1 MINNLKGDIMS
12 KPPRNHIVSQFYY
25 RNFTSTPDKP
35 KNEQRVYTLD
45 HNGVIENIE
54 KSGRKIGSICHE
66 IGYNTEQ
73 QENDFRQLE
82 RLAAGSIRRIIEG
95 SLHNTDLED
104 VRGYVGYL
112 IANQPHTRQVFVDKV
127 VESTNALEIKDG
139 IYGKG
144 ALTLMLTKLITDEL
158 ITWESYIYRVQEVGA
173 NEYKNLFITSDNPV
187 DTNRIDAIKVGQMPM
202 YGDVEN
208 ARMEDGKKVVKY
220 YWDLPELSIEEDTYY
235 LLPLNPITGFYVY
248 RTPSQRSDLMQDEH
262 VVEKTNLNQFRGA
275 TKFAIGHDCKLLK
288 KTHKSHLINK

>member
-1 MINNLKGDIMS
+1 MS

-35 KNEQRVYTLD
+35 KNQQRVYTLD

-82 RLAAGSIRRIIEG
+82 GLAASSIRRIIDG
-95 SLHNTDLED
+95 NFHNTDLKN

-144 ALTLMLTKLITDEL
+144 ALTLMLAKLITDEL
-158 ITWESYIYRVQEVGA
+158 MTWESYIYRVQEVGP
-173 NEYKNLFITSDNPV
+173 NE
-187 DTNRIDAIKVGQMPM
+187 
-202 YGDVEN
+202 
-208 ARMEDGKKVVKY
+208 
-220 YWDLPELSIEEDTYY
+220 
-235 LLPLNPITGFYVY
+235 
-248 RTPSQRSDLMQDEH
+248 
-262 VVEKTNLNQFRGA
+262 
-275 TKFAIGHDCKLLK
+275 
-288 KTHKSHLINK
+288 

>member
-1 MINNLKGDIMS
+1 MS

-25 RNFTSTPDKP
+25 RNFTSTPDKH
-35 KNEQRVYTLD
+35 KNQQRVYTLD

-54 KSGRKIGSICHE
+54 NQGRKIASICHE

-73 QENDFRQLE
+73 EESYFRQLE
-82 RLAAGSIRRIIEG
+82 GLVAPSIRRIIDRNFD
-95 SLHNTDLED
+95 NTDLET

-112 IANQPHTRQVFVDKV
+112 IANQPHTRQGFIDKV

-158 ITWESYIYRVQEVGA
+158 ITWESYIYRVQEVGP

-187 DTNRIDAIKVGQMPM
+187 ETNRIDAIQVGQMPM

-208 ARMEDGKKVVKY
+208 ARMENGKKVVKY
-220 YWDLPELSIEEDTYY
+220 YWDIPELSIKEDTYY
-235 LLPLNPITGFYVY
+235 FLPLNPITGFYVY
-248 RTPSQRSDLMQDEH
+248 RTPAQRSGLMQEEH

-275 TKFAIGHDCKLLK
+275 TKFAIGHDCKLLER
-288 KTHKSHLINK
+288 THKSHLINK

>member
-1 MINNLKGDIMS
+1 MS
-12 KPPRNHIVSQFYY
+12 KSPRNHIVSQFYY

-35 KNEQRVYTLD
+35 KNQQRVYTLD

-54 KSGRKIGSICHE
+54 NSGRKIASICHE

-82 RLAAGSIRRIIEG
+82 GLAADSIRRIIEG
-95 SLHNTDLED
+95 NFHNTDLKN

-127 VESTNALEIKDG
+127 IEGTNASDLKDG

-144 ALTLMLTKLITDEL
+144 YLTLMLTKLIADEL
-158 ITWESYIYRVQEVGA
+158 ATWESYIYRVKEIKP
-173 NEYKNLFITSDNPV
+173 NEYQDLFLTSDNPV
-187 DTNRIDAIKVGQMPM
+187 NTNKIDAIKVGQMLM
-202 YGDVEN
+202 YGDVKN
-208 ARMEDGKKVVKY
+208 ARMEDGKTVVKY
-220 YWDLPELSIEEDTYY
+220 YHELPDLSIEEDTYY
-235 LLPLNPITGFYVY
+235 FLPLNPITGFYVY
-248 RTPSQRSDLMQDEH
+248 RTPSQRDALMQDEH
-262 VVEKTNLNQFRGA
+262 VVQKTNLNQLRGA
-275 TKFAIGHDCKLLK
+275 TKFAIGHDCKVLE

>member
-1 MINNLKGDIMS
+1 MS

-35 KNEQRVYTLD
+35 KNQQRVYTLD

-82 RLAAGSIRRIIEG
+82 RLAAGPIRRIIDG
-95 SLHNTDLED
+95 NFHNTDLKN

-158 ITWESYIYRVQEVGA
+158 ITWESYIYRVQEVGP

-208 ARMEDGKKVVKY
+208 ARMEDDKKVVKY

-262 VVEKTNLNQFRGA
+262 VVEKANLNQFRGA
-275 TKFAIGHDCKLLK
+275 TKFAIGHDCKLLE

>member
-1 MINNLKGDIMS
+1 MS

-82 RLAAGSIRRIIEG
+82 KLAASSIRSIIDG

-208 ARMEDGKKVVKY
+208 ARMEDGKK
-220 YWDLPELSIEEDTYY
+220 SSNI
-235 LLPLNPITGFYVY
+235 
-248 RTPSQRSDLMQDEH
+248 
-262 VVEKTNLNQFRGA
+262 
-275 TKFAIGHDCKLLK
+275 IGIYQNFPLK
-288 KTHKSHLINK
+288 KIHTIFFL

>member
-1 MINNLKGDIMS
+1 MS

-288 KTHKSHLINK
+288 TSSSLKHTNLI